1 MKQIPSF
8 SATAGN
14 IEYLLWVDG
23 NGELYVQFD
32 KNNNSGKFSKLL
44 FSVSKY
50 ASQRNSTASIGFPDG
65 FDLNKNCSTTSENT
79 NDGGFLKTVLCHLL
93 P

>member
-8 SATAGN
+8 KAIAGS

-23 NGELYVQFD
+23 NGELYVQFN
-32 KNNNSGKFSKLL
+32 KNTNPGTFSNLL
-44 FSVSKY
+44 FSVSTY
-50 ASQRNSTASIGFPDG
+50 ASQRNSSASIGFPNG
-65 FDLNKNCSTTSENT
+65 FDLNKGSFIASANN

>member
-8 SATAGN
+8 KAIAEN

-32 KNNNSGKFSKLL
+32 KNTSSGTFSKLL

-50 ASQRNSTASIGFPDG
+50 ASQCNSSASIGFPDG
-65 FDLNKNCSTTSENT
+65 FDLSNQSFTTSKNN

-93 P
+93 T

>member
-14 IEYLLWVDG
+14 IQYLLWVDG
-23 NGELYVQFD
+23 NGELYVQF
-32 KNNNSGKFSKLL
+32 NNMNPGTCSSNLL

-50 ASQRNSTASIGFPDG
+50 ASQRNSTASIGLPDG
-65 FDLNKNCSTTSENT
+65 FDLSNNCSATSKNN

>member
-1 MKQIPSF
+1 MKQIPLF
-8 SATAGN
+8 RATAGN

-32 KNNNSGKFSKLL
+32 KNNSSGTFSTLL

-50 ASQRNSTASIGFPDG
+50 ASQRNSTASIGLPDG
-65 FDLNKNCSTTSENT
+65 FDLSSNCQMTSKNN
-79 NDGGFLKTVLCHLL
+79 NDGGFLKTVLRNLL